1 MFQTFSHHLQL
12 CKNDNSTRH
21 SSPQVVLLREHKSED
36 VRMKDALSDV
46 ECWLRKRFVIS
57 EAFSIKSKGDDGVM
71 CYKMATVP
79 IQRGQLMVV
88 VSEGSSAE
96 NCSISIYGPIPNI
109 LNIKMYIDGTST
121 DPTRQVELKLHNTG
135 GHIAVQSP
143 LRTPTHVAKI
153 TKTVDF
159 LLEVSNKT
167 GEYKKLLP
175 FWKPAIEIPPSAYE
189 IRKKKEEQLKNEQI
203 SISWVMI
210 LSVLPMLLFATV
222 VSCFI
227 TIHPR
232 GGLTYTDEEIDFTIT
247 EVNSDPKVS
256 SNERK
261 TRKTLFPAAVATELP
276 TKTAMEPDVPTNTAI
291 SEEQLK
297 TDKTVLSDKTSEQEQ
312 KAVKKSVRK
321 DAKSVDSV
329 NVKETVSL
337 KTGIDSKS
345 RSRSR
350 SKSKSG
356 SGSGSGSKKE
366 VSREK

>member
-1 MFQTFSHHLQL
+1 
-12 CKNDNSTRH
+12 
-21 SSPQVVLLREHKSED
+21 
-36 VRMKDALSDV
+36 
-46 ECWLRKRFVIS
+46 
-57 EAFSIKSKGDDGVM
+57 
-71 CYKMATVP
+71 
-79 IQRGQLMVV
+79 
-88 VSEGSSAE
+88 
-96 NCSISIYGPIPNI
+96 
-109 LNIKMYIDGTST
+109 
-121 DPTRQVELKLHNTG
+121 
-135 GHIAVQSP
+135 
-143 LRTPTHVAKI
+143 
-153 TKTVDF
+153 
-159 LLEVSNKT
+159 
-167 GEYKKLLP
+167 
-175 FWKPAIEIPPSAYE
+175 
-189 IRKKKEEQLKNEQI
+189 
-203 SISWVMI
+203 
-210 LSVLPMLLFATV
+210 
-222 VSCFI
+222 
-227 TIHPR
+227 R

-261 TRKTLFPAAVATELP
+261 TRKTLLPAAAATELP